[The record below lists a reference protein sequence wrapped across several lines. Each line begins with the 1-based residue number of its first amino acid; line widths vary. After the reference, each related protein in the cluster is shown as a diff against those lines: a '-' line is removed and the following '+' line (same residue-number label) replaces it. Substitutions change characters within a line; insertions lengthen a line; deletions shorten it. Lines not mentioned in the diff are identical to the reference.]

1 MVNTEKV
8 KMSPLYLTL
17 IRELHQDKVEI
28 NDRKI
33 ARHGPIDIDDHG
45 FIDFPDFSFEPDLCG
60 DGLVHGCTVIG
71 KNFRR
76 FRRKCPDM

>member
-17 IRELHQDKVEI
+17 IRQLHQDKVEI

-33 ARHGPIDIDDHG
+33 GRLVSIDIDDH
-45 FIDFPDFSFEPDLCG
+45 
-60 DGLVHGCTVIG
+60 
-71 KNFRR
+71 
-76 FRRKCPDM
+76 